1 MVIEPS
7 AHWKYLYIIRLENYP
22 SQNQPTIFF
31 EEAKFEGEAP
41 GTMGKVAF
49 QGMEKYLSPG
59 SSTQPTERPIQ
70 SR

>member
-31 EEAKFEGEAP
+31 EEAIFDLLPVEGEP
-41 GTMGKVAF
+41 PHRSIFDSKN
-49 QGMEKYLSPG
+49 
-59 SSTQPTERPIQ
+59 ID
-70 SR
+70 